1 MGEAVLSAGP
11 KCKAGLFPDVQR
23 LGGGWHVPECP
34 RVPGALG
41 APTRAHQ
48 RAALTMEHGLREV
61 AVVMMTGTAAGAG
74 SHHP

>member
-23 LGGGWHVPECP
+23 RGGGWQVLECP

-41 APTRAHQ
+41 APTCAHQ
-48 RAALTMEHGLREV
+48 RAALTMEHGLWEMG
-61 AVVMMTGTAAGAG
+61 VVMMTGTAAGAG
-74 SHHP
+74 SRHP